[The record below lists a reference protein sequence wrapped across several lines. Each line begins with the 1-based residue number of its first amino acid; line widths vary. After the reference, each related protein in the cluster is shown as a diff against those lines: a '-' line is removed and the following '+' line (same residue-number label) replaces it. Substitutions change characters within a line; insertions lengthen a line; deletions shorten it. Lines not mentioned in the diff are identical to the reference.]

1 MSEAKPF
8 LAHDTIRVLYANE
21 VACALFCC
29 EPLVLTTRL
38 IADLIVGED
47 FGTLAR
53 IHMQILREKGESPA
67 IEYPF
72 LRCNMT
78 VFWAMTESYQYDDK
92 VYAMI
97 LKKTYEE
104 W

>member
-1 MSEAKPF
+1 MEPKPF

-21 VACALFCC
+21 AACALFRCD
-29 EPLVLTTRL
+29 PLVLTARSV
-38 IADLIVGED
+38 ADLIVGQD
-47 FGTLAR
+47 FGTLVR
-53 IHMQILREKGESPA
+53 IHMQILREQGDAPN

-78 VFWAMTESYQYDDK
+78 VFWAMTESGQFDNG
-92 VYAMI
+92 VFAMF
-97 LKKTYEE
+97 LKKTFEE